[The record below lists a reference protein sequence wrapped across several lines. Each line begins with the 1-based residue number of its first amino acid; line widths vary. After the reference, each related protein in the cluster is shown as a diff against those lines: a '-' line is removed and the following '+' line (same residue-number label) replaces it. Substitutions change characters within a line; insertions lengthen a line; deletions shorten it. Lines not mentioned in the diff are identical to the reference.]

1 MEIRQGLES
10 SVDVSVYADP
20 KFSPEQMVKIL
31 EGLEEGLDVCT
42 YTNPKFNPG
51 QMHQILEGLRE
62 GLDVSDLLH
71 PDNSESIPTLTET
84 ENTVETIKAF

>member
-1 MEIRQGLES
+1 
-10 SVDVSVYADP
+10 
-20 KFSPEQMVKIL
+20 MVKIL
-31 EGLEEGLDVCT
+31 EGLEEGLDVST
-42 YTNPKFNPG
+42 YTNPKFSPG

-71 PDNSESIPTLTET
+71 PDNSESIHTLTET